1 MEHFLNGNFFGP
13 YCVRYCISTWTNEM
27 YPDNLNINREGRMM
41 QDIKNDPVL
50 RKRIVSAQRAEITE
64 HLIYTHIAEVTRD
77 EHNQTVLREIA
88 IEELGHYNLWKGY
101 TRQDVPPHRFRIWYY
116 CAMARILGITFTLK
130 LMETVEKHAQ
140 KGDPATLA
148 AIPEYAGIIETE
160 KKHEKEL
167 IDLID
172 EEQLKYVGSVVL
184 GLNDALVEF
193 TGTLAGLTFAIQN
206 TQIIAIAGLIMGV
219 AASLSMA
226 ASEYLSQRSE
236 GGSTDP
242 LKASVYTG
250 IAYVTTVAL
259 LILPFLLLASPYMA
273 LLFTLLGAVAVIFV
287 FTFYISV
294 AKDLPFYRRF
304 GEMLAISLGIAA
316 ISFVIGLAIRVVLN
330 ISV

>member
-1 MEHFLNGNFFGP
+1 
-13 YCVRYCISTWTNEM
+13 
-27 YPDNLNINREGRMM
+27 M
-41 QDIKNDPVL
+41 QDIINDPVL
-50 RKRIVSAQRAEITE
+50 RKRIMAAQRAEITE
-64 HLIYTHIAEVTRD
+64 HHIYTHIADVTRD
-77 EHNQTVLREIA
+77 EHNKTVLRDIA
-88 IEELGHYNLWKGY
+88 AEELAHYNLWKGY
-101 TRQDVPPHRFRIWYY
+101 THVDVSPQRFRIWYY
-116 CAMARILGITFTLK
+116 CVLARILGITFTLK
-130 LMETVEKHAQ
+130 LMETIEKRAQHA
-140 KGDPATLA
+140 DSATLA
-148 AIPEYAGIIETE
+148 VIPEYAGIIENE
-160 KKHEKEL
+160 EKHEKEL
-167 IDLID
+167 IGLID
-172 EEQLKYVGSVVL
+172 EERLKYVGSVVL

-236 GGSTDP
+236 GGQTDP

-273 LLFTLLGAVAVIFV
+273 LLFTLLGAVVVIFV

-304 GEMLAISLGIAA
+304 SEMLAISLGIAA
-316 ISFVIGLAIRVVLN
+316 ISFVIGLAIRVGLN
-330 ISV
+330 INV

>member
-1 MEHFLNGNFFGP
+1 M
-13 YCVRYCISTWTNEM
+13 I
-27 YPDNLNINREGRMM
+27 
-41 QDIKNDPVL
+41 QDIINDPVL
-50 RKRIVSAQRAEITE
+50 RKQILSAQRAEITE

-77 EHNQTVLREIA
+77 EHNKAVLREIA
-88 IEELGHYNLWKGY
+88 AEELVHYNLWKGY
-101 TRQDVPPHRFRIWYY
+101 THEDIPPQQFRIWYY

-236 GGSTDP
+236 GGPGNP

-259 LILPFLLLASPYMA
+259 LILPFILLANPYVA
-273 LLFTLLGAVAVIFV
+273 LLFTLLGAVAVIFI